1 MLIICLLRTP
11 CQLPHIMIYSYTS
24 TDVLNILQS
33 FGSSPYLCV
42 QLPSARY
49 SAKRSSLPFVE
60 DATMWLLQVVIEY
73 VVCSVCDHMELPQET
88 LVYIEPVP
96 LGNECHSYF
105 SWEGDY

>member
-1 MLIICLLRTP
+1 
-11 CQLPHIMIYSYTS
+11 
-24 TDVLNILQS
+24 
-33 FGSSPYLCV
+33 
-42 QLPSARY
+42 
-49 SAKRSSLPFVE
+49 
-60 DATMWLLQVVIEY
+60 MWLLQVVIEY